1 MVVVVSAVV
10 VVVVS
15 VVVVMVVVV
24 VDVVVVV
31 VDVVVV
37 EVVVVVVVEVV
48 VVVVWRQHSDS
59 EQPSTHRA
67 RLGQKVV
74 PESQSSSGLS
84 FSLLQ

>member
-1 MVVVVSAVV
+1 MVVVVVSAVV

-24 VDVVVVV
+24 VDVVVV
-31 VDVVVV
+31 
-37 EVVVVVVVEVV
+37 EVVVVVVVEV

>member
-48 VVVVWRQHSDS
+48 VVVWRQHSDS